1 MTNLNIITV
10 TDFQNYAPEV
20 DISAYSGATISGMIS
35 QASQI
40 ASDILQYTPLAEVI
54 IGEIGEGRITT
65 EGDLIIFPAKVPVQ
79 SVSAIHLV
87 KGTTDVTL
95 TILDG
100 EGNPRYNIDWQKRHI
115 RYPNYEF
122 STQTAGL
129 LTNLWSLRGR
139 QFYYKLD
146 YRGGFEVSEL
156 PASITH
162 AVVLIVRDI
171 ISQRSNPT
179 GADSISQGGISF
191 SYSSGGTGDSAY
203 MKEAKKIL
211 GDYRRI

>member
-1 MTNLNIITV
+1 MTNLNLITV

-20 DISAYSGATISGMIS
+20 DITQYSNATVSGMIN

-40 ASDILQYTPLAEVI
+40 ASDILQYTPLAEDIVA
-54 IGEIGEGRITT
+54 EIGEGRITT

-79 SVSAIHLV
+79 SVASISLK
-87 KGTTDVTL
+87 KGTTEVNLTL
-95 TILDG
+95 TDG
-100 EGNPRYNIDWQKRHI
+100 AGNNRFNLDWQKRNI

-122 STQTAGL
+122 STNSAGL
-129 LTNLWSLRGR
+129 LTNFWSLRGT
-139 QFYYKLD
+139 QFYYKMN

-156 PASITH
+156 PSSITQ
-162 AVVLIVRDI
+162 AVILIVRDI
-171 ISQRSNPT
+171 IAQRANAT

-191 SYSSGGTGDSAY
+191 TYGGQGGESVF
-203 MKEAKKIL
+203 MKQAKKIL